1 LDIAGGKEVPMDV
14 LGYLGKVGDA
24 VTVKR
29 VFGEPYERDG
39 VTIIPAALVLGGGG
53 GGEGPAEEGGGG
65 SGGGFGVVARPAG
78 AYVIKEGRVTWTPAV
93 DVNRI
98 VIGCQIVA
106 LVAILA
112 RRSVK
117 RARAKRQR
125 S

>member
-1 LDIAGGKEVPMDV
+1 LDIAGGKEVSMDV

-117 RARAKRQR
+117 KARAKRQR